1 MYFVPKKFKSMT
13 ALQHRLAFSVL
24 LFAAALPA
32 LPADLPIP
40 NFHQVNDHVFRGGQP
55 ADQAWPGLAKMGV
68 KLVID
73 LRREDEHSSA
83 AEAQAVQSAGM
94 KYVNVPMKGV
104 VAPDNNVVS
113 RLLSLLNSQD
123 AVFIHCKRGADR
135 TGAIVACYRIEHD
148 HWDRKRALEEAKSFG
163 MSWDQ
168 FGLKRYVKAF
178 QPMPER
184 VAEDFSVVKKSQ

>member
-24 LFAAALPA
+24 LFAAALPT